1 MKHESESG
9 DLLKKLE
16 ERALEEAAGEVLE
29 PEFDVRAAL
38 GGSGDDSI
46 PDITLGGYIAQHD
59 RPPAFT
65 GSDGQPYT
73 VGVDTEE
80 TGDPARPF
88 VGFLV
93 FLRWAGTGAGI
104 MEHLESGDL
113 SSGATADEAMRAL
126 LDLSLFE
133 VKAELD
139 AAIERR
145 RKELEDI
152 DAEGRDPVDE

>member
-1 MKHESESG
+1 MSEPSN
-9 DLLKKLE
+9 DEILDILE
-16 ERALEEAAGEVLE
+16 RRALEAAAEEVLE
-29 PEFDVRAAL
+29 PEFDVREAL
-38 GGSGDDSI
+38 GGSANDAI
-46 PDITLGGYIAQHD
+46 PDMTLGGYIAEHD

-73 VGVDTEE
+73 VGLDTEE
-80 TGDPARPF
+80 TGDPERPF

-93 FLRWAGTGAGI
+93 FLRWAATGAGI
-104 MEHLESGDL
+104 MDHVESGDL
-113 SSGATADEAMRAL
+113 SAGATPDEATRAL

-145 RKELEDI
+145 RKELED
-152 DAEGRDPVDE
+152 

>member
-1 MKHESESG
+1 
-9 DLLKKLE
+9 
-16 ERALEEAAGEVLE
+16 
-29 PEFDVRAAL
+29 
-38 GGSGDDSI
+38 
-46 PDITLGGYIAQHD
+46 
-59 RPPAFT
+59 
-65 GSDGQPYT
+65 
-73 VGVDTEE
+73 
-80 TGDPARPF
+80 
-88 VGFLV
+88 
-93 FLRWAGTGAGI
+93 